1 MNRREFM
8 KLSALTAG
16 AVIGEG
22 LMPDYGRLAN
32 ASPSPLPDGTISDEQ
47 VKSMD
52 FEIIFDTEIINPPKD
67 DEPVSIWMPLSQ
79 SCFEQ
84 DITDLT
90 VKSPVAFHIN
100 EEPHHR
106 NKMLYVG
113 PARLKRGDRITVK
126 YRIHRKAVNIIESD
140 DDINK
145 HLVLAN
151 KERGNENIYEFADKA
166 AGSEK
171 DPVETG
177 RKIYYALMDF
187 MTYDMKSVGCGPGIS
202 ILAFE
207 NRTGR
212 CADLQS
218 LFRAMMMHRGIPVR
232 WEQGI
237 LLPYPSEKIWHG
249 ELEGDC
255 IGTLC
260 WTEFHIGGNKWL
272 PVDMVEGS
280 QKKGMKDYFFGHLS
294 ANRFNTSTGRD
305 IMLSPAQAGD
315 PLNTFPVT
323 YAEYDGI
330 PLIYGHHYRNN
341 VGYEVLN
348 LEM

>member
-8 KLSALTAG
+8 KFTALSAG
-16 AVIGEG
+16 AVIGG
-22 LMPDYGRLAN
+22 QLMPDSISAAN
-32 ASPSPLPDGTISDEQ
+32 AKLPGLPTGTVSDAQ

-52 FEIIFDTEIINPPKD
+52 FEIIFDTEIITPPKTD
-67 DEPVSIWMPLSQ
+67 QPINIWMPLSQ

-84 DITDLT
+84 DVTEMT
-90 VKSPVAFHIN
+90 VRSPVAFQIN
-100 EEPHHR
+100 EDPVYR

-113 PARLKRGDRITVK
+113 PTRLNKGDRITVQ
-126 YRIHRKAVNIIESD
+126 YRIHRRSVNVIESD
-140 DDINK
+140 DDINR
-145 HLVLAN
+145 HLVLTV
-151 KERGNENIYEFADKA
+151 KERGNDKIHEFADKA

-171 DPVETG
+171 DPAETG
-177 RKIYYALMDF
+177 RKIYYALMDH
-187 MTYDMKSVGCGPGIS
+187 MTYDTNSVGCGPGIS
-202 ILAFE
+202 IPAFE
-207 NRTGR
+207 SRTGR

-218 LFRAMMMHRGIPVR
+218 LFRTMMIHRGIPVR

-237 LLPYPSEKIWHG
+237 LLPYPSEKIWVG
-249 ELEGDC
+249 DLEGDC

-280 QKKGMKDYFFGHLS
+280 QKQGMKDYFFGHLS

-305 IMLSPAQAGD
+305 IMLSPAQMSD
-315 PLNTFPVT
+315 PQNTFPVT

-341 VGYEVLN
+341 VGYKILGVEL
-348 LEM
+348 